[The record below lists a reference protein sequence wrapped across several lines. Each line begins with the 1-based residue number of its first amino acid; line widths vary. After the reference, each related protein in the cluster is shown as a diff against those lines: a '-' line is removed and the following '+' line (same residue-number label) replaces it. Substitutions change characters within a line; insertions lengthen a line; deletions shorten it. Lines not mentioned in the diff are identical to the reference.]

1 MRKFHT
7 LKVDEVILL
16 NGFSG
21 GGAKILITLKT
32 EIAVFVPLLAHN

>member
-16 NGFSG
+16 NGFR